1 MYLTDI
7 LGVYEGDRNPEIT
20 NVTQDSR
27 TVTAGS
33 LFVAIEG
40 AQSDG
45 HDFVAKAIESGAAA
59 VVVAQGFEVADAG
72 DCTVVHVENTR
83 AALSIAAANFYPA
96 QPAHIVAV
104 TGTNGKTSVVH
115 FVQQLWSAQGHK
127 AVSLGTLGVHGDGVD
142 VAGKLT
148 TPDTVGLH
156 KTLSE
161 LAGKGIDHLAMEASS
176 HGIAQHRLDG
186 VKLRA
191 AGFTNLSRDHLDYH
205 GDMDHYFAAKARLF
219 NDILPADGTAVVNAD
234 TDEGQKLIALCE
246 ARGLTVIS
254 YGHKGK
260 DIKVENVTPTHD
272 GQDVDL
278 TVSGQRHHLKL
289 PLVGGFQVMNA
300 LCALGLCMADAPDV
314 EVADWIAALAQL
326 QGAPGR
332 LQLVCGHPYGAVYVD
347 YAHTPDALEN
357 VLHALRR
364 HVTGKLYCIVG
375 CGGDRDAGKRPIM
388 GKIANDLA
396 EVAIITDDNPRSEDP
411 AAIRKHMM
419 GDAPKAREIGDR
431 AEAIK
436 WAIND
441 MADGDILVIA
451 GKGHEQGQ
459 IVGDEVLPFDDA
471 AQAAKE
477 IDLMGKGND
486 RAKGTC

>member
-1 MYLTDI
+1 MYLTDL
-7 LGVYEGDRNPEIT
+7 LGVYEGAHNPEIT

-27 TVTAGS
+27 AVRAGS
-33 LFVAIEG
+33 LFVAIKG
-40 AQSDG
+40 VKSDG
-45 HDFVAKAIESGAAA
+45 HDFVATAIENGAAA
-59 VVVAQGFEVADAG
+59 VVVAQGFDVADAV
-72 DCTVVHVENTR
+72 DCAVVHVENTR
-83 AALSIAAANFYPA
+83 AALSMAAAHFYPA
-96 QPAHIVAV
+96 QPVHIVAI
-104 TGTNGKTSVVH
+104 TGTNGKTSVAH
-115 FVQQLWSAQGHK
+115 FVRQLWTAQGCK
-127 AVSLGTLGVHGDGVD
+127 AASLGTLGVHGDGVD

-156 KTLSE
+156 KTLSD

-176 HGIAQHRLDG
+176 HGIEQHRLDG

-205 GDMDHYFAAKARLF
+205 GDMDRYFAAKARLF
-219 NDILPADGTAVVNAD
+219 TEILPADGAAVVNAD
-234 TDEGQKLIALCE
+234 TEYGQKLMAQCKAHGI
-246 ARGLTVIS
+246 RVIS
-254 YGHKGK
+254 YGHEGT
-260 DIKVENVTPTHD
+260 DIKVDYITPTHD
-272 GQDVDL
+272 GQDIHI

-300 LCALGLCMADAPDV
+300 LCALGLCLADDGDV
-314 EVADWIAALAQL
+314 RVERWLAALVGL

-332 LQLVCGHPYGAVYVD
+332 LQLVEGHPYGAVYVD
-347 YAHTPDALEN
+347 YAHTPDALDN
-357 VLHALRR
+357 VLRALRS
-364 HVTGKLYCIVG
+364 HVDGKLYCIVG

-388 GKIANDLA
+388 GRIANDLA
-396 EVAIITDDNPRSEDP
+396 DVAIITDDNPRSEAP
-411 AAIRKHMM
+411 AAIRTQMM
-419 GDAPKAREIGDR
+419 EDAPEAREIGDR

-477 IDLMGKGND
+477 IGLIGQ
-486 RAKGTC
+486 REV